1 MGKAFEKQMK
11 TIEVQGEKQAEALKY
26 LKPKEKKKAIEDRYG
41 DNLLMQRETFNRL
54 LNERMDEIREIGK
67 KKSNYNNLVHITPG
81 IRPTNFI
88 EFRGPLHILK

>member
-26 LKPKEKKKAIEDRYG
+26 LKPKEKKKKAIEDRYG

-67 KKSNYNNLVHITPG
+67 KKVIIT
-81 IRPTNFI
+81 I
-88 EFRGPLHILK
+88 